1 MRLGDDYHEFKKHLA
16 YCSLASLTLVIRER
30 KAVNIT
36 RNFFVPILV
45 RVVCLQL

>member
-1 MRLGDDYHEFKKHLA
+1 MRLGDDYHVFKKQLA
-16 YCSLASLTLVIRER
+16 YFILASLMLVIRAR

-36 RNFFVPILV
+36 RKFFVPILV